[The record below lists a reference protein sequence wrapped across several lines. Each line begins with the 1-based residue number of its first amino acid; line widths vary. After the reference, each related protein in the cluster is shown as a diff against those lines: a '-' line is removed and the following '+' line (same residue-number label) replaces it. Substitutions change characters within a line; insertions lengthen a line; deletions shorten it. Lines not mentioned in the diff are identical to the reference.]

1 MARRQAPPKP
11 EELIAKLEE
20 KLDNFKTE
28 ITSTIGEKSSE
39 IEKIN
44 EQESAIKEQLDANS
58 SAQTAAIDDAKL
70 KIENMIDTKM
80 EDMRNDFLRN
90 FQGMSDKIARAG
102 SSTAGTEDQIQ
113 ELVERVESIQEK
125 MYDFEVNKRNNLLF
139 YGIKG
144 GQRETPGDLLN
155 KVLFNKHC
163 YGLSDSGTRPLL
175 YAFCCLE
182 ILATFSPEHYHI
194 YVSVVESPVYMLRK
208 YFSH

>member
-182 ILATFSPEHYHI
+182 ILATFSP
-194 YVSVVESPVYMLRK
+194 
-208 YFSH
+208 